1 HICVAGEQQLQSS
14 PRIPLRGRGWSLG
27 RSNTTGRERNHCPNV
42 CKSLSIVKPLKFNVP
57 INSSERSNFHK
68 LLKHEA
74 NSSRAARNQNSSMA
88 TAYTI
93 LSSPLSQAST
103 YITTSVTY
111 VLDRIESGIEA
122 VNTLL
127 TLTTLIH
134 NNGAA
139 GIEFMVY

>member
-1 HICVAGEQQLQSS
+1 MQRVRGLCRCDVRRKLGGDSQAGA
-14 PRIPLRGRGWSLG
+14 GRGDKIAEGGNSGGSASGKRRKLMHSL
-27 RSNTTGRERNHCPNV
+27 
-42 CKSLSIVKPLKFNVP
+42 CKIA
-57 INSSERSNFHK
+57 EA
-68 LLKHEA
+68 HEA

-93 LSSPLSQAST
+93 LSSPLCQAST

>member
-1 HICVAGEQQLQSS
+1 MGGQREREAPKIDAFSMQNSRSTRLIVAGQHAT
-14 PRIPLRGRGWSLG
+14 RIPLWQ
-27 RSNTTGRERNHCPNV
+27 
-42 CKSLSIVKPLKFNVP
+42 PL
-57 INSSERSNFHK
+57 
-68 LLKHEA
+68 
-74 NSSRAARNQNSSMA
+74 
-88 TAYTI
+88 TI
-93 LSSPLSQAST
+93 LSFPLCQAST

>member
-1 HICVAGEQQLQSS
+1 MQNSRSTRLIVAGQHAT
-14 PRIPLRGRGWSLG
+14 RIPLWQ
-27 RSNTTGRERNHCPNV
+27 
-42 CKSLSIVKPLKFNVP
+42 PL
-57 INSSERSNFHK
+57 
-68 LLKHEA
+68 
-74 NSSRAARNQNSSMA
+74 
-88 TAYTI
+88 TI
-93 LSSPLSQAST
+93 PSSPLCQAST